1 MYNLINNIP
10 LERIIDN
17 LKDIYDRLIIAI
29 NDKKT
34 SYQSKVLCIRVIGL
48 IGQKLKLVAE
58 FIIGYYQSEIIFTLE
73 NACKDRIHKVQVAA
87 NDALKTWRELEQI
100 FSELEKKKTHMIRNF
115 S

>member
-1 MYNLINNIP
+1 LINNVP

-17 LKDIYDRLIIAI
+17 LKNIYDRLMNAI

-48 IGQKLKLVAE
+48 IGEKLKLVAE

-87 NDALKTWRELEQI
+87 NDALKTWRDLEKTY
-100 FSELEKKKTHMIRNF
+100 SDLEKKKTQMIRKF